1 LWRSVRA
8 NAKPLPRLEI
18 LFRGELR
25 VVPGA
30 GMMRPTGG
38 NMHDRETKTQAD
50 PQAATPYE
58 PPRLVRLGS
67 LRADLLG
74 HRTGHVKRA
83 GTSDGV
89 SLNRKD

>member
-1 LWRSVRA
+1 M
-8 NAKPLPRLEI
+8 NE
-18 LFRGELR
+18 
-25 VVPGA
+25 
-30 GMMRPTGG
+30 
-38 NMHDRETKTQAD
+38 REAAPPAD
-50 PQAATPYE
+50 PQATTPYE
-58 PPRLVRLGS
+58 PPRLLRLGS